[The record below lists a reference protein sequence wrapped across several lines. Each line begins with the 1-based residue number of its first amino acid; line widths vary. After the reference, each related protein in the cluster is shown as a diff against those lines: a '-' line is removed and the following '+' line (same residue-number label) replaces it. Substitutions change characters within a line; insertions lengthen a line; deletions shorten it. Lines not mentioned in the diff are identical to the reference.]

1 MQLFKHG
8 LNPNAQ
14 RKHAMALCL
23 QLLQHSQL
31 ANYIHIYFIVFLCF
45 IIYQKNLISFSI
57 DCINVSGKALST
69 KGYFRQEKR
78 LPKVSPRSKSPFIIN
93 YGFLIQIGKLFKKL
107 LDFHGPRRVLRGS
120 AWFTQ
125 ILFITWLYLTCDSI
139 ESCKQDVSFEHR
151 LIVPT
156 LPFLYSSF

>member
-1 MQLFKHG
+1 MPTVHRFIQLFYCQDQNKTLRTWPVMQLLKHR
-8 LNPNAQ
+8 LNPNTQ

-93 YGFLIQIGKLFKKL
+93 YGFLIQIGKLFKK
-107 LDFHGPRRVLRGS
+107 FWISMGRGVG
-120 AWFTQ
+120 A
-125 ILFITWLYLTCDSI
+125 
-139 ESCKQDVSFEHR
+139 
-151 LIVPT
+151 
-156 LPFLYSSF
+156 